1 MESNFKAQ
9 FPINKMLRIKLKN
22 KPYLKK
28 IWLEFTWVRASNLQS
43 SCDTRITSYNTNWI
57 KLQKSIL
64 KTIQYWNVKLKKNQF
79 KKKQLK

>member
-57 KLQKSIL
+57 KLQNSIL
-64 KTIQYWNVKLKKNQF
+64 KTIQYWKVKLKKNQF